1 MEKRKLKSVTARR
14 PKKRIGI
21 DAIVAEVS
29 IETGFNKGDVKLVY
43 QTICKVV
50 KNRMWKGESVILP
63 LLGTMMPF
71 IKPRGMRHALYGGK
85 KEPELI
91 EIPPKW
97 KLLFVPMRSTRE
109 EFANKE
115 VTKKQE
121 NSIYEDN

>member
-1 MEKRKLKSVTARR
+1 MEKRKLKSVSARR

-29 IETGFNKGDVKLVY
+29 METGFNKGDVKLVY
-43 QTICKVV
+43 QTICKVI

-63 LLGTMMPF
+63 LLGTIMPF

-85 KEPELI
+85 KEPKLI
-91 EIPPKW
+91 EVPPKW

-109 EFANKE
+109 EFASKE

-121 NSIYEDN
+121 DSIYEDN

>member
-1 MEKRKLKSVTARR
+1 MEKRKLKSVSARR

-43 QTICKVV
+43 QTICKVI

-63 LLGTMMPF
+63 LLGTIMPF

-85 KEPELI
+85 KEPKLI

-97 KLLFVPMRSTRE
+97 KD
-109 EFANKE
+109 
-115 VTKKQE
+115 
-121 NSIYEDN
+121 SIYEDN

>member
-109 EFANKE
+109 EFANKG

-121 NSIYEDN
+121 DSIYKEN

>member
-1 MEKRKLKSVTARR
+1 MEKRKLKSVSARR

-43 QTICKVV
+43 QTICKVI

-63 LLGTMMPF
+63 LLGTIMPF

-85 KEPELI
+85 KEPKLI
-91 EIPPKW
+91 EVPPKW

-109 EFANKE
+109 EFASKE

-121 NSIYEDN
+121 DSIYEDN

>member
-1 MEKRKLKSVTARR
+1 MEKRKLKSVSARR

-21 DAIVAEVS
+21 DAIVAEVAS
-29 IETGFNKGDVKLVY
+29 ETGFNKGDVKLVY
-43 QTICKVV
+43 QTICKVI

-63 LLGTMMPF
+63 LLGTIMPF

-85 KEPELI
+85 KEPKLI
-91 EIPPKW
+91 EVPPKW

-109 EFANKE
+109 EFASKE

-121 NSIYEDN
+121 DSIYEDN